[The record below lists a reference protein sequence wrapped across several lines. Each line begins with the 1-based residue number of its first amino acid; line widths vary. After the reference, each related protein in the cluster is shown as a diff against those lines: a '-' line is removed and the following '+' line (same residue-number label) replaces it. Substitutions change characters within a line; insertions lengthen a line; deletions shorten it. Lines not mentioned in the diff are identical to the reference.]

1 MNFLEIGDPR
11 IPTYEFPISLNS
23 TTELILD
30 LVVLTNIVLITY
42 LILSSIDTNN
52 ETTEPRK

>member
-11 IPTYEFPISLNS
+11 IPTYELQIPMNS
-23 TTELILD
+23 ASQVIFE

-42 LILSSIDTNN
+42 LILSSIETKN
-52 ETTEPRK
+52 ETTQPR